1 MAKPKPIYE
10 KVEGSPHQPKDI
22 VVVLEFSDETG
33 DQEFIGKI
41 GVVEYLEYSCGCG
54 QSYPNDPMIGI
65 RFPDGFLIEC
75 WSEEISG
82 FVAH

>member
-1 MAKPKPIYE
+1 MAEAKPIYE
-10 KVEGSPHQPKDI
+10 KVECSPYQPKDK
-22 VVVLEFSDETG
+22 VVVLRFSDDTG
-33 DQEFIGKI
+33 NQEFIGKV

-65 RFPDGFLIEC
+65 RFSDGSLIEC

-82 FVAH
+82 V